1 MDSYDVNKGQ
11 WLNMWG
17 KLCRGSA
24 GISGFP
30 DWVKILGHMFFDII
44 DRDGDGILS
53 YNEIKMF
60 YAKLIGIEEKN
71 LEKFSTEAYR
81 AMTAVRKNFIF
92 FKVVNLILRI
102 VMLNISE

>member
-1 MDSYDVNKGQ
+1 MKLKIQFDFQWAEALKPHVVDSYDVNKGQ

-60 YAKLIGIEEKN
+60 YAKLIGIDEKN

-81 AMTAVRKNFIF
+81 AMTAVSKT
-92 FKVVNLILRI
+92 K
-102 VMLNISE
+102 

>member
-81 AMTAVRKNFIF
+81 AMTAVSKKCKIGT
-92 FKVVNLILRI
+92 LDLG
-102 VMLNISE
+102 L